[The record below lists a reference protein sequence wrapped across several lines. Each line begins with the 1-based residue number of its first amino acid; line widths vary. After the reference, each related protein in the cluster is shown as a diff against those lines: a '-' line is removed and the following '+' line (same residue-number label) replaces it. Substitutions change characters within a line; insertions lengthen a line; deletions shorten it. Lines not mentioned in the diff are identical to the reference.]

1 VRGGQR
7 RGETLVALSVL
18 RVQILRERRVRDRG
32 TKRADLG
39 VLSWVV
45 KVGKSPAHERCSQFW
60 IIFFK
65 NSTFEKQN

>member
-1 VRGGQR
+1 
-7 RGETLVALSVL
+7 
-18 RVQILRERRVRDRG
+18 
-32 TKRADLG
+32 LG